1 MCKGSHTGC
10 GLICKKFGRK
20 ALKVMIKQCVR
31 FMVAAA
37 LVVVSG
43 SFAKADTYS
52 IVSDWST
59 GSTANG
65 NLVDYTGDGTFSWNG
80 TTFSLISF
88 DFTET
93 YYQSCGG
100 YPNALVPCGTLPDV
114 LWTATAADGELN
126 YPNPNDFVI
135 GDGTNDCSGASC
147 INVLLSGPL
156 ALGGASAPVLYG
168 VSGTTQDPNTGFV
181 SATVTDLPEPSAVA
195 VLATVSGILGFV
207 IFRRR
212 KLVQ

>member
-1 MCKGSHTGC
+1 M
-10 GLICKKFGRK
+10 
-20 ALKVMIKQCVR
+20 
-31 FMVAAA
+31 AAA

-52 IVSDWST
+52 IVSNWST
-59 GSTANG
+59 GQAEFG
-65 NLVDYTGDGTFSWNG
+65 DLVTYTGDGTFNWNG

-93 YYQSCGG
+93 SFETCPAGQSCPPTGG
-100 YPNALVPCGTLPDV
+100 VVTDTNNVI
-114 LWTATAADGELN
+114 WTATPNDGELN
-126 YPNPNDFVI
+126 YPSANHLVI
-135 GDGTNDCSGASC
+135 GDGTNDCSGTNC

-168 VSGTTQDPNTGFV
+168 VISGSTTQDPNTGLV

-195 VLATVSGILGFV
+195 ILATVSGILGFV

>member
-37 LVVVSG
+37 FVVVSG

-52 IVSDWST
+52 IVSSWST
-59 GSTANG
+59 GATQYDD
-65 NLVDYTGDGTFSWNG
+65 LVTYTGDGTFNWNG

-93 YYQSCGG
+93 SYQTPATG
-100 YPNALVPCGTLPDV
+100 NLVTDTNNV
-114 LWTATAADGELN
+114 IWTATPSDGELN
-126 YPNPNDFVI
+126 YPSANHLVI
-135 GDGTNDCSGASC
+135 GDGTNDCSGANC